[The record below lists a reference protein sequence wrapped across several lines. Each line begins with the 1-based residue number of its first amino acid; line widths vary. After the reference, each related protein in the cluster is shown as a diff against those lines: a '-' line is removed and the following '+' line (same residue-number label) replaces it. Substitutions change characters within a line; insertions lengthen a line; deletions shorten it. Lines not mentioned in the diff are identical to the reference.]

1 MPSSNSNRKQQ
12 ASSIDPQEERL
23 GDSLERV
30 QVEQVQELTTP
41 PASPVPANP
50 FKRALLGLNGP
61 YAQGFN
67 PLPGTPMP
75 TGAAGLS
82 ADLLASATAS
92 TKKPKTIV
100 RKEVNCKL
108 TICDMGGEEK
118 IQVLIAAQ
126 NFFIPRQV
134 LFYNYDFK
142 YL

>member
-1 MPSSNSNRKQQ
+1 MSPSNSTRRQQ
-12 ASSIDPQEERL
+12 ASSNDPQEERL
-23 GDSLERV
+23 GDVLERV
-30 QVEQVQELTTP
+30 QVEQVIELTTP
-41 PASPVPANP
+41 PESPVPANP
-50 FKRALLGLNGP
+50 FKRALHGLNGP

-75 TGAAGLS
+75 TGAAGLG

-92 TKKPKTIV
+92 TKKPKAII

-108 TICDMGGEEK
+108 TICNMGGEEK
-118 IQVLIAAQ
+118 IQVFIAAQ

-134 LFYNYDFK
+134 LFYQFK